1 MWRAGVAV
9 LAMALW
15 AGLSA
20 VPASAQAGD
29 VADGPARE
37 PSSGPS
43 SEPSSAGPASASTQD
58 TAEALTILSV
68 DASTLPGT
76 PKIAGRDTAPAWR
89 TSFGSERRS
98 EPSRTRPESAV
109 DADIV
114 LLQGVRDVRTLRL
127 WFPAKSWKL
136 VVSRQMLMSE
146 DPLDRWARDG
156 IAPVPTTA
164 VAVRYQPGLRV
175 TAQDHLLDLANLGQA
190 IDGTPG
196 AAATAVR
203 VLIDGRET
211 WAISVLLPRQC
222 VSEPDAACPARD
234 RLMAWHTERA
244 RDGVRRVTG
253 GRFAPLAATESGDQ
267 NACQH
272 YGLRLDPVPP
282 PPKRQHTAAEPGS
295 PLGCM
300 AAVAV
305 AK

>member
-9 LAMALW
+9 LAMAMW
-15 AGLSA
+15 AGVLP
-20 VPASAQAGD
+20 VPAWAQANT
-29 VADGPARE
+29 VANEAA
-37 PSSGPS
+37 
-43 SEPSSAGPASASTQD
+43 SEPSSAPSGAAPASTGTQD
-58 TAEALTILSV
+58 SAEALTILSV
-68 DASTLPGT
+68 DASTLPGM
-76 PKIAGRDTAPAWR
+76 PRISGRDTAPAWR

-109 DADIV
+109 EADIV

-164 VAVRYQPGLRV
+164 VAVRYRPGLRV
-175 TAQDHLLDLANLGQA
+175 TAQDHLLDLADLGQA
-190 IDGTPG
+190 ADGTPG

-211 WAISVLLPRQC
+211 WAISVMLPSDC
-222 VSEPDAACPARD
+222 VREPDAACPARD
-234 RLMAWHTERA
+234 RLKTWHAERA

-253 GRFAPLAATESGDQ
+253 GRFAPLAPTESGEK
-267 NACQH
+267 NACQLF
-272 YGLRLDPVPP
+272 GLRLDPSPP
-282 PPKRQHTAAEPGS
+282 PPKLQHTAAEPGS
-295 PLGCM
+295 SLGCM
-300 AAVAV
+300 AAVSV